1 LEGILGKLT
10 FEQVLRAVE
19 RQILFGKTYLGI
31 AKGLL
36 AAEPVVFGA
45 APTFFGLTSDG
56 SLELAQ
62 MAIARLYDRT
72 RGTVTV
78 PSMLVEAKHR
88 IKSFQKG
95 DPQQV
100 IAEIAKSET
109 AVLNLKPV
117 LTTIRD
123 RRNKWLAHLDPETV
137 RDPQALSIK
146 AKLTI
151 ADLERAF
158 EETEKILSG
167 LERLF
172 DGTVGPIRFV
182 GGDDYRGLLERV
194 RWSVSKAPRSFS
206 PCATPALLR
215 SSSRRTPS

>member
-1 LEGILGKLT
+1 
-10 FEQVLRAVE
+10 
-19 RQILFGKTYLGI
+19 
-31 AKGLL
+31 
-36 AAEPVVFGA
+36 
-45 APTFFGLTSDG
+45 
-56 SLELAQ
+56 
-62 MAIARLYDRT
+62 M
-72 RGTVTV
+72 
-78 PSMLVEAKHR
+78 
-88 IKSFQKG
+88 
-95 DPQQV
+95 
-100 IAEIAKSET
+100 
-109 AVLNLKPV
+109 LNLKPV
-117 LTTIRD
+117 TSIRD

-194 RWSVSKAPRSFS
+194 RGSVSVEKKEFDAAFEIQFRHPPPR
-206 PCATPALLR
+206 T
-215 SSSRRTPS
+215 